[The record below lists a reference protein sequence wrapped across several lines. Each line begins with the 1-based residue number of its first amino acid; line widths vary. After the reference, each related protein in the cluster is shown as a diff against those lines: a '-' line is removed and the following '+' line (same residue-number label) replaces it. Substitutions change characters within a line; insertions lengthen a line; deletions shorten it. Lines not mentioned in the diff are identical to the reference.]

1 MQVCLARQTSNI
13 VVLLTCSAEQAE
25 QSQSAAQHGG
35 HGAQVAKE
43 LVMVKIV
50 SRCSSKPWSHHII
63 YVQGAPCP
71 LAGLHSLCI
80 KGMEVLARKRN
91 FDPCNAKA

>member
-1 MQVCLARQTSNI
+1 MQSKLNKVS
-13 VVLLTCSAEQAE
+13 LLPSTVDMV
-25 QSQSAAQHGG
+25 HKM
-35 HGAQVAKE
+35 AKE